1 LVSPGLYGF
10 LISVVSM
17 LVLGEQPARQAPSLG
32 RISFPTSGAAQA
44 QAPFVRGVLLMHSFE
59 YDDAIE
65 AFRLAQKIDPGFAM
79 AYWGEALSYNQPLWY
94 NEDVAKARAV
104 LARLAPTRDA
114 RQAKAPT
121 AREKAYLDAVE
132 HLSGDG
138 AKAAR
143 DRAYADRMAAITR
156 QFPED
161 DEAAALYALALLAT
175 IREGERNTAVSLQA
189 GGIASA
195 ILEKNPEH
203 PGAAHYALH
212 AFGDGEHA
220 ALGLKAARIYARIA
234 PASSHARH
242 MPSHIFL
249 PLGMWDEAVA
259 SDESSFAASVDR
271 VKRLG
276 LSMAQADFHSLGW
289 LHYEYLQQGR
299 FAKAREVMKT
309 VESALAAPTRPRQPS
324 NPNPTNPPDPRDLPD
339 LSGHTGHVE
348 SEIGRGYGAM
358 SLKSELAS
366 MKARLVM
373 EAADWARM
381 KGQASFDNIDEL
393 FVLGVASVPLNDRGR
408 AEAALEHLSTAATTL
423 ADRDAREVA
432 QIMAAEL
439 DGLMRLARNDRPGA
453 LAALARG
460 ARLEARRPK
469 PIARPY
475 PVKPAGELYGEIL
488 LGTGDAAA
496 AVVQFKASLA
506 RTPRRAASLL
516 GLARAASTA
525 GQTKLAADTARDFLK
540 AWHMADKD
548 RPELAEARALTKP

>member
-1 LVSPGLYGF
+1 MVCAAGT
-10 LISVVSM
+10 
-17 LVLGEQPARQAPSLG
+17 VLAAQPPPSLG
-32 RISFPTSGAAQA
+32 RISFPTSGSAQA
-44 QAPFVRGVLLMHSFE
+44 QTSFVRGVLLLHSFE

-65 AFRLAQKIDPGFAM
+65 AFRQAQRVDPGFAM
-79 AYWGEALSYNQPLWY
+79 AFWGEALSYNQPLWY
-94 NEDVAKARAV
+94 NEDVTKARGV
-104 LARLAPTRDA
+104 LARLAPTRAA
-114 RQAKAPT
+114 RETKAPT

-132 HLSGDG
+132 RLFGDG

-143 DRAYADRMAAITR
+143 HRAYTDRMSELTR

-161 DEAAALYALALLAT
+161 EEASALYALALLAT
-175 IREGERNTAVSLQA
+175 IPEGERNAAVSLKA

-220 ALGLKAARIYARIA
+220 AMGLKAARIYARIA

-276 LSMAQADFHSLGW
+276 LSMAQADFHSLSW

-299 FAKAREVMKT
+299 FAKAREVMRT
-309 VESALAAPTRPRQPS
+309 VEQAIAAPAPSRP
-324 NPNPTNPPDPRDLPD
+324 TLPA
-339 LSGHTGHVE
+339 HPAHVE
-348 SEIGRGYGAM
+348 SEIGRGYGEM

-373 EAADWARM
+373 EAADWAQM

-408 AEAALEHLSTAATTL
+408 ADAALEHLSTAATTL
-423 ADRDAREVA
+423 PNRDAREVA

-460 ARLEARRPK
+460 AQLEARRPK
-469 PIARPY
+469 PVARPY
-475 PVKPAGELYGEIL
+475 PVKPAGELYAEIL

-506 RTPRRAASLL
+506 RTPRRAVSLL
-516 GLARAASTA
+516 GLARAASAA

-540 AWHMADKD
+540 AWHLADKD
-548 RPELAEARALTKP
+548 RPELAEARALAR